1 MSPRCMTASEQ
12 TNRLRR
18 HRGMRWL
25 AWAEVEKI
33 FVVAVIER
41 LDIALGHSSAEAGVY
56 STGFL

>member
-1 MSPRCMTASEQ
+1 MTASEQ